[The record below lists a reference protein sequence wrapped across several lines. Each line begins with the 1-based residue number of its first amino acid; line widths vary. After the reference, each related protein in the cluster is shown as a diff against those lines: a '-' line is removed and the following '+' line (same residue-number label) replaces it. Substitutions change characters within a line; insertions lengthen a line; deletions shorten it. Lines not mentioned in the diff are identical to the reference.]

1 MESWRRGA
9 AAVLQQGRQQWRAV
23 AAADGEERQLTS
35 RDGNGV
41 SRLQQRQTAASG
53 SGGSGEGGL
62 RAVGDAKDERAGGG
76 TDIILCML

>member
-9 AAVLQQGRQQWRAV
+9 VAVLQQGWWRWRAV

-35 RDGNGV
+35 HDGNRV
-41 SRLQQRQTAASG
+41 SRRQRRWTAASG
-53 SGGSGEGGL
+53 GGGGDGG
-62 RAVGDAKDERAGGG
+62 RWAVGGGKDERGGGG